1 MYLIARLNLA
11 INEQSEKFGTG
22 LMIKLVWV
30 SMGKNWGR
38 NGEYKLLKKVMGGG
52 LIGEFLVV

>member
-1 MYLIARLNLA
+1 M
-11 INEQSEKFGTG
+11 G
-22 LMIKLVWV
+22 LMIMQVWV

-38 NGEYKLLKKVMGGG
+38 MEEYRELGKVMGGG